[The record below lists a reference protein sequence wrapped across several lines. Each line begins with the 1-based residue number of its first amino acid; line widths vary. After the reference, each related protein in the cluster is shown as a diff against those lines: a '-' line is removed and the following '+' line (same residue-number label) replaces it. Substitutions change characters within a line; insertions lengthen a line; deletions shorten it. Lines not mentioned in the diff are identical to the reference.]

1 MPPIFIFSPQSFL
14 LSPNS
19 SPDDACFLNKPPF
32 PRRSFFQLKP
42 RCVCLSAFHIFPFPS
57 WHAGSWIKL
66 FASICLIC
74 RELSDVTHILFMQAK
89 NSVTQEVL
97 QNSVLS
103 LNRLR
108 TTPHQILAQSF
119 LNPDYF
125 IVKTQIMRID
135 KHVFFFL
142 HGRGGCL
149 CRITLLMAGSCV
161 RKKYSR
167 VFTGPVHSM

>member
-1 MPPIFIFSPQSFL
+1 
-14 LSPNS
+14 
-19 SPDDACFLNKPPF
+19 
-32 PRRSFFQLKP
+32 
-42 RCVCLSAFHIFPFPS
+42 
-57 WHAGSWIKL
+57 
-66 FASICLIC
+66 
-74 RELSDVTHILFMQAK
+74 MQAK

-135 KHVFFFL
+135 KHVFFFY
-142 HGRGGCL
+142 
-149 CRITLLMAGSCV
+149 MAEVGVCV
-161 RKKYSR
+161 
-167 VFTGPVHSM
+167 G